1 MLEDLENLGQNKP
14 EQTGSGDRIQI
25 IEVSESD
32 EMHQLMTEHMQA
44 KMYKAEQEK
53 AMGRA
58 RRLYQIVRQMIMG
71 NRAQD
76 RPKQFKLH
84 GMIMGKDH
92 TTTIN
97 VKENGYRALTSDQ
110 IARITAITGEQWVQA
125 NITKR
130 TEASVDFTL
139 VPADKQDAVA
149 RHLLETNMIA
159 GASVVSVETKHVPKS
174 SYHGARTEL
183 AEETDAQL
191 EKINPMSC
199 AFGR

>member
-1 MLEDLENLGQNKP
+1 MLEDLENLGNNKP

-25 IEVSESD
+25 IDVADGD
-32 EMHQLMTEHMQA
+32 EMHQLMQEHMQA

-58 RRLYQIVRQMIMG
+58 RRLYHREMIMG

-84 GMIMGKDH
+84 GNVLGKDH

-97 VKENGYRALTSDQ
+97 VRENGYRALTSDQ
-110 IARITAITGEQWVQA
+110 VARITAITGEQWVQA

-130 TEASVDFTL
+130 TEASIDFTL
-139 VPADKQDAVA
+139 VPADKQNAVA
-149 RHLLETNMIA
+149 KHLLETNMIA

-183 AEETDAQL
+183 SEENDALL